1 MRVYTDYISG
11 DEFMSD
17 SYPSVVSMEEAC
29 LEVKA
34 KYVTKGAEHV
44 DIGANPS
51 AEGGDDDGADDAA
64 GETVIDIQDK
74 FNLQEVQGFSKAEF
88 LSWARGY
95 LKKVTARLNENNP
108 DRVPGFKKGATELVK
123 LIAGKF
129 SEMQIFTGEKMDYD
143 GAFCF
148 AYQKEQEDEG
158 PTFLFF
164 KDGLK
169 EMKY

>member
-1 MRVYTDYISG
+1 MKVFKDLISG
-11 DEFMSD
+11 DEFFSD
-17 SYPSVVSMEEAC
+17 SFPHEVTMNGACIEAM
-29 LEVKA
+29 A
-34 KYVTKGAEHV
+34 KYVTKGAETV
-44 DIGANPS
+44 NIATDEEEEDQG
-51 AEGGDDDGADDAA
+51 E

-74 FNLQEVQGFSKAEF
+74 FQLNEVQGFSKAEF
-88 LSWARGY
+88 MQWCRGY
-95 LKKVTARLNENNP
+95 MQKVVAQLNEAGKQE
-108 DRVPGFKKGATELVK
+108 RVPEFKKGATELVK

-129 SEMQIFTGEKMDYD
+129 SEMQLFVGEKMDYE